1 MTDEAI
7 RWQETGWQC
16 AECRATI
23 SVVEDTEAEPVGI
36 AACPACGE
44 EQALEPTEAEA
55 IRDEADATARG
66 LVLRHGFVAWEPE
79 AE

>member
-23 SVVEDTEAEPVGI
+23 SVVEDTEAE
-36 AACPACGE
+36 
-44 EQALEPTEAEA
+44 A